1 MEWGCPSVGVLAVL
15 ALALFFIVPP
25 SAAEEGF
32 SWELNFADQFQML
45 RIPSIGS
52 ERSLPGET
60 SNLSGETDVRTDST
74 MGRRLVMEDLSPL
87 RPDSKRREEEI
98 GRYRRANFSFEL
110 PPGWN
115 ATTSGDRDEGN
126 LTLEGACALVRI
138 GWFEDSGIDP
148 GSVNRQV
155 GRAYKSGSLRFAV
168 LTAEQGEPVN
178 VGDQRASS
186 LNVYYRRGSQESQKR
201 IVAWCSPIS
210 GRFFYASFWSC
221 PGTWDENLEKFELVL
236 ESFRD
241 EKSESYVEL
250 EPRSTT
256 LDGWGT
262 VLQET
267 LQSYHFASFA
277 IPSNPEVGVKVVM
290 KSHREYGQV
299 NQLAS
304 EEIVSVTRSTD
315 DPPREAAIL
324 KLLAQRGYQVAIL
337 QRGGAYWVVVQD
349 PEGRW
354 QAISSAA
361 PVTESGI
368 GTLVGP
374 DGVEWYCGLV
384 VEGMEGTAEEKRYSP
399 QTVIEMDC
407 DPPREVHIKPG
418 TEVNLTWILSL
429 RDLLDLYMYTQ
440 EEMDPGS
447 FLRAQVCWA
456 LLKREGYDA
465 WLVTG
470 YEGHPLH
477 PSMWV
482 VVKHPG
488 DEGYVA
494 VKTAAAGDRGGLGEI
509 VCYAER
515 FEGIAYETS
524 LQYSCLHPD
533 RGLGIDPG
541 RVRTQAPG

>member
-1 MEWGCPSVGVLAVL
+1 VGGLVILVV
-15 ALALFFIVPP
+15 ALFFIVPP
-25 SAAEEGF
+25 SVAEEGF
-32 SWELNFADQFQML
+32 SWEMNFADQFQMP

-52 ERSLPGET
+52 EMSLPGET
-60 SNLSGETDVRTDST
+60 SNLSGETDVRTEPT

-98 GRYRRANFSFEL
+98 DRYRRANFSFEL

-155 GRAYKSGSLRFAV
+155 GRAYRSESLRFAV

-178 VGDQRASS
+178 VGDQGASR
-186 LNVYYRRGSQESQKR
+186 LNVYYRRGGEESQKR

-241 EKSESYVEL
+241 EESESYVVL

-267 LQSYHFASFA
+267 LQSYHFASVVT
-277 IPSNPEVGVKVVM
+277 PSNSEVGVKVVM
-290 KSHREYGQV
+290 KSHREDGQV

-304 EEIVSVTRSTD
+304 EEIVSLTRRTD

-324 KLLAQRGYQVAIL
+324 KLLADRGYQVAIL
-337 QRGGAYWVVVQD
+337 QRGGAFWAVVQD

-361 PVTESGI
+361 PGTERGV

-374 DGVEWYCGLV
+374 DGVEWYRGLV
-384 VEGMEGTAEEKRYSP
+384 VEGMEGTEGTAEEKRYSP
-399 QTVIEMDC
+399 QTVIEKDC
-407 DPPREVHIKPG
+407 DPPREVHLKPG

-440 EEMDPGS
+440 EEMDPVS

-470 YEGHPLH
+470 HEGHPLH
-477 PSMWV
+477 PQMWV
-482 VVKHPG
+482 VVRHPD

-494 VKTAAAGDRGGLGEI
+494 VKMAAAGDRRGLGEI
-509 VCYAER
+509 VCDAER

-524 LQYSCLHPD
+524 IQYSCLHPD

-541 RVRTQAPG
+541 SVRTPAPG